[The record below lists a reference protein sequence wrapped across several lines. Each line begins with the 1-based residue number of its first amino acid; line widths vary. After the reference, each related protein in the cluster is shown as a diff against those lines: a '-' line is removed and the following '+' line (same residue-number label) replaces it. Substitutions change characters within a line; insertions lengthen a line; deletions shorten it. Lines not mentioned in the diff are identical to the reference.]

1 VDAKTFVSEFG
12 HIASAPG
19 GVPRL
24 RTLVQHLA
32 ATGKLVT
39 AGQSILAEAKELVV
53 EAKAR
58 KDALERAGEMRREQP
73 NPSPAGVQADYPPT
87 WVHCRLGQVVH
98 LISGQHLK
106 VHEQNANGEGVPYLT
121 GASDFGATTPVITR
135 WTTTAKA
142 MARRGDTLIS
152 VKGTIGKTNVL
163 DVEEAALGRQL
174 MAVRALAVS
183 QAFVSLVLRASEA
196 HFLSTSIGIAIPGIS
211 RRDILKIA
219 IGVPSLSEQHRIVA
233 KVDELMTLCHKL
245 EAQQQRRAT
254 LGQLARSR
262 VFGVLNNETRPDE
275 IAAAWRRVES
285 NAAILI
291 DSAESVQSYRGV
303 ILDLAVSGLLSPPQQ
318 TASSTGDEL
327 LALIGTQRAQWI
339 KRSQGQE
346 QKEALAMQRK
356 ARTQRVSPPAMRLPA
371 HWAWGSM
378 LQVAQAMV
386 DCHNKTAPY
395 VPEGIHL
402 VRTTDIRD
410 GEMDLRHTRKISSE
424 TYEYWAR
431 RLPPKAGDIFFTRE
445 APMGEAAI
453 VPDGQT
459 VCLGQRT
466 MLIRLFPEL
475 FNNRFLLYVIRSPG
489 FQKRMVASAIG
500 MTVKHLRVGGVEDLM
515 VPVPPKDEQ
524 DRIVRL
530 VDALF
535 VHCDRLAD
543 QLSRKQQTAANLAQ
557 ASVAAITG
565 IRTEERF
572 EMKAPKTELLS
583 NLRLSGTPPAADET
597 APLAALLARNPS
609 GTAAKSLWGASGL
622 DIDAFYRQLKMEMA
636 QGWIVQPDVATVR
649 EVASR

>member
-1 VDAKTFVSEFG
+1 VDAKAFISEFG
-12 HIASAPG
+12 HIASAPE
-19 GVPRL
+19 GVLRL
-24 RTLVQHLA
+24 RTLVQYVA

-39 AGQSILAEAKELVV
+39 SGQSVLAEAKELVV
-53 EAKAR
+53 QAKVQR
-58 KDALERAGEMRREQP
+58 DALERAGELRREQP
-73 NPSPAGVQADYPPT
+73 TPSPAGVQSDYPPT
-87 WVHCRLGQVVH
+87 WVACRLGEVVH
-98 LISGQHLK
+98 LISGQHLTA
-106 VHEQNANGEGVPYLT
+106 HEQNTNGEGVPYLT
-121 GASDFGATTPVITR
+121 GPSDFGATAPVVCR

-142 MARRGDTLIS
+142 VARRGDTLIS
-152 VKGTIGKTNVL
+152 VKGTIGKLNEL
-163 DVEEAALGRQL
+163 DVERAALGRQL

-196 HFLSTSIGIAIPGIS
+196 HILSKSIGIAIPGIS
-211 RRDILKIA
+211 RQDILQIA
-219 IGVPSLSEQHRIVA
+219 IGVPSLSEQQRIVA
-233 KVDELMTLCHKL
+233 KVDELMALCDKL
-245 EAQQQRRAT
+245 EALQQRRAT
-254 LGQLARSR
+254 LGELARLR
-262 VFGVLNNETRPDE
+262 VFGFLNNETRPDE
-275 IAAAWRRVES
+275 IATAWKRIKA

-291 DSAESVQSYRGV
+291 DSPESVQSYKGA
-303 ILDLAVSGLLSPPQQ
+303 ILDLAVSGLLLPPQP
-318 TASSTGDEL
+318 TANSTGDKL
-327 LALIGTQRAQWI
+327 LALIGTRCAQWI
-339 KRSQGQE
+339 KKSEGQE

-356 ARTQRVSPPAMRLPA
+356 VRAQRVNPPALRLPA

-378 LQVAQAMV
+378 LQVAQALV

-410 GEMDLRHTRKISSE
+410 GEMDLRHTRKISRE

-459 VCLGQRT
+459 VCLGQRS

-524 DRIVRL
+524 DRIVQL

-535 VHCDRLAD
+535 IHCDRLAD
-543 QLSRKQQTAANLAQ
+543 QLSRKQKTAANLAL

-565 IRTEERF
+565 IRTEEQS
-572 EMKAPKTELLS
+572 EMKSPKTELIS
-583 NLRLSGTPPAADET
+583 TLRLSGTPPASDET
-597 APLAALLARNPS
+597 APLSALLARNPS
-609 GTAAKSLWGASGL
+609 GSAAKSLWSASGL
-622 DIDAFYRQLKMEMA
+622 DIDAFYRQLKIEMA
-636 QGWIVQPDVATVR
+636 QGWIVQPEVATVR
-649 EVASR
+649 EVAAR